1 MSAPTPVFLSKH
13 TPTGCFSGWMFPL
26 FSGASLRIDEPI
38 FELAHLLCA
47 MQIQIPPFFST
58 CAAFALQP
66 TGITMFSWFH
76 WLIILVP
83 IAGVF
88 IAALHCRKYVRS
100 VTDFLVAGR
109 CAGRYVLL
117 SGGMMG
123 GLSVVTFVGNA
134 EVHYNTG
141 YGMNYWNQILLP
153 MSILMSMFGWISYRF
168 RETRAMSCGQFLE
181 MRYSRG
187 VRRLAAILRG
197 TADAL
202 ANCIGPAVAVRFL
215 IYLLGIPHRFTLF
228 GYVLPSFPFMLAGC
242 LFIAVF
248 FILCGGRISLLV
260 TDAIQGLVAY
270 PIFVIMCVYIFTEFS
285 WTEEISAVMA
295 DRVPHESFMDPFDIS
310 ELRDFNLFAL
320 VVTVFHRIFGGAW
333 VGNGYGTVARSPH
346 EQKMAGI
353 TGNFGN
359 GFSALLPILFV
370 LALLAVMNHKNF
382 ADTAHEIR
390 QELSVRVSDELSDN
404 DALVAAVG
412 DRLAQLPVQRHEIGV
427 DPPLSRASNLD
438 TPYLEAVHETYL
450 AKMGSEAEA
459 NKLYQGYRTTYM
471 QQMLPMVIRNFFP
484 RWLTA
489 MLVMLC
495 VLLVVSTDDTRIFDS
510 TNTWIQDFILP
521 FFKKPPSQRTH
532 LMMFKCGVILMGVI
546 FWCGSYF
553 LAQMDYINMF
563 VSIACSIWI
572 AGAGIVVT
580 GGLYWRRG
588 TSAGAYAALAAGG
601 LLALAGILIQ
611 RNWQTGVYPWLV
623 ANGLDTGLRH
633 MLERIPHWLHIHPI
647 VDWEVSDELWPVK
660 FPINSTEIGFIADLV
675 AYFLYIT
682 ISLATCREPFNLE
695 RMLHRGKWAG
705 ADEKKEIH
713 TRLTWK
719 TLLNHFVSI
728 TPEYTR
734 GDKII
739 TWFVFFYTV
748 FYKFLLVFVGAYIAS
763 QTFHWGVKQWSDYFF
778 VITLA
783 VPFVLGIGTTVW
795 FTIGSII
802 DIRRLFR
809 DLENRT
815 RDALDNGMVSGH
827 VSLADQAAFSASET
841 SAAEAAPRATGGK

>member
-1 MSAPTPVFLSKH
+1 
-13 TPTGCFSGWMFPL
+13 
-26 FSGASLRIDEPI
+26 
-38 FELAHLLCA
+38 
-47 MQIQIPPFFST
+47 
-58 CAAFALQP
+58 
-66 TGITMFSWFH
+66 MFSWYH
-76 WLIILVP
+76 ILIIAVP
-83 IAGVF
+83 V
-88 IAALHCRKYVRS
+88 AAVIFAAYHCRRYVRS
-100 VTDFLVAGR
+100 VTDFLVAGC

-153 MSILMSMFGWISYRF
+153 MTIMMSMFGWISYRF
-168 RETRAMSCGQFLE
+168 RETRAMSSGQFLE

-197 TADAL
+197 SADAL

-215 IYLLGIPHRFTLF
+215 IYLLGIPHRFELF
-228 GYVLPSFPFMLAGC
+228 GRVVPTFPFFLAG
-242 LFIAVF
+242 LVAFAVF
-248 FILCGGRISLLV
+248 IILCGGRISLLV
-260 TDAIQGLVAY
+260 TDAVQGLVAY

-285 WTEEISAVMA
+285 WTHEISAVMA
-295 DRVPHESFMDPFDIS
+295 DRVPGESFMNPYDIS

-370 LALLAVMNHKNF
+370 LAMLAVMNHKNY
-382 ADTAHEIR
+382 ADKAHEIR
-390 QELSVRVSDELSDN
+390 QELSVRVSDELATDP
-404 DALVAAVG
+404 ALVSAVSEKIAAM
-412 DRLAQLPVQRHEIGV
+412 PVQRHEIGV
-427 DPPLSRASNLD
+427 DEPLSRTKNLD
-438 TPYLEAVHETYL
+438 TPYLDAVHETYL
-450 AKMGSEAEA
+450 AEMADEDAA
-459 NKLYQGYRTTYM
+459 NKLVQGYRTTYM

-484 RWLTA
+484 KWLVA
-489 MLVMLC
+489 LLVMLC
-495 VLLVVSTDDTRIFDS
+495 ILLVVSTDDTRIFDS
-510 TNTWIQDFILP
+510 SNTWVQDFILP
-521 FFKKPPSQRTH
+521 FFKKPPSPRAH
-532 LMMFKCGVILMGVI
+532 LLLFKSVVVLMGVV

-580 GGLYWRRG
+580 GGLYWKRG
-588 TSAGAYAALAAGG
+588 TTAGAYAALASGG
-601 LLALAGILIQ
+601 LVALAGLLVQ

-623 ANGLDTGLRH
+623 AQGWDAGFRHFLEICSSPLR
-633 MLERIPHWLHIHPI
+633 PW
-647 VDWEVSDELWPVK
+647 VDWRVSDELWPVK

-675 AYFLYIT
+675 AYFLYISL
-682 ISLATCREPFNLE
+682 SLATCREPFNMD
-695 RMLHRGKWAG
+695 RMLHRGKYAG
-705 ADEKKEIH
+705 ADGEKRIH

-719 TLLNHFVSI
+719 SLLNHFVSI

-739 TWFVFFYTV
+739 AWFVFVYVV
-748 FYKFLLVFVGAYIAS
+748 FYKFLGAFVGAYLAS
-763 QTFHWGVKQWSDYFF
+763 TAFQWGVRQWSNYFF

-783 VPFVLGIGTTVW
+783 VPFVLGLGTTVW
-795 FTIGSII
+795 FTIGSIL

-809 DLENRT
+809 DLETRT
-815 RDALDNGMVSGH
+815 RNALDNGMVDGH
-827 VSLADQAAFSASET
+827 VSLADKADFSARD
-841 SAAEAAPRATGGK
+841 AASQAR

>member
-1 MSAPTPVFLSKH
+1 
-13 TPTGCFSGWMFPL
+13 
-26 FSGASLRIDEPI
+26 
-38 FELAHLLCA
+38 
-47 MQIQIPPFFST
+47 
-58 CAAFALQP
+58 
-66 TGITMFSWFH
+66 
-76 WLIILVP
+76 
-83 IAGVF
+83 
-88 IAALHCRKYVRS
+88 
-100 VTDFLVAGR
+100 
-109 CAGRYVLL
+109 
-117 SGGMMG
+117 MG

-134 EVHYNTG
+134 EVHYHTG
-141 YGMNYWNQILLP
+141 YAMNYWNQILLP
-153 MSILMSMFGWISYRF
+153 MTILMGLFGWISYRF

-197 TADAL
+197 SADAL

-215 IYLLGIPHRFTLF
+215 IYLLGIPHRFELF
-228 GYVLPSFPFMLAGC
+228 GHLVPTFPFMLAAC
-242 LFIAVF
+242 LSLALLM
-248 FILCGGRISLLV
+248 ILCGGRISLLV

-270 PIFVIMCVYIFTEFS
+270 PIFVIMCVYIFTQFS
-285 WTEEISAVMA
+285 WTNEISAVMA
-295 DRVPHESFMDPFDIS
+295 DRVPGESFMNPFDIDN
-310 ELRDFNLFAL
+310 LRDFNLFAL

-382 ADTAHEIR
+382 ADTAHNIR
-390 QELSVRVSDELSDN
+390 QELSIRVSDELSADKE
-404 DALVAAVG
+404 LVAAVG
-412 DRLAQLPVQRHEIGV
+412 EKLASLPVQRHEIGV

-450 AKMGSEAEA
+450 EKIDDANTA
-459 NKLYQGYRTTYM
+459 NKLFQGYRTTYM
-471 QQMLPMVIRNFFP
+471 QQMLPMVIRNYFP

-495 VLLVVSTDDTRIFDS
+495 ILLVVSTDDTRIFDAS
-510 TNTWIQDFILP
+510 NTWVQDFILP
-521 FFKKPPSQRTH
+521 FFKKPPSPRAH
-532 LMMFKCGVILMGVI
+532 LLLFKGVVVLMGVL

-572 AGAGIVVT
+572 AGAGVVVT

-601 LLALAGILIQ
+601 LLALIGLLIQ

-623 ANGLDTGLRH
+623 ANGLDAGVRH
-633 MLERIPHWLHIHPI
+633 FLEVVSSPFNPW
-647 VDWEVSDELWPVK
+647 VDWRVSDELWPVK

-675 AYFLYIT
+675 AYFLYFT
-682 ISLATCREPFNLE
+682 VSLATCRKPYNLE
-695 RMLHRGKWAG
+695 RLLHRGIYAG
-705 ADEKKEIH
+705 ADEKKDIH

-728 TPEYTR
+728 TPEYSR
-734 GDKII
+734 SDKAI
-739 TWFVFFYTV
+739 TWFVFIYTI
-748 FYKFLLVFVGAYIAS
+748 FYKFLFVFIGAYVAS
-763 QTFHWGVKQWSDYFF
+763 RTFNWGVKQWSNYFF

-783 VPFVLGIGTTVW
+783 VPFVLGIFTTIW
-795 FTIGSII
+795 FTIGSIM

-809 DLENRT
+809 DLDSRK
-815 RDALDNGMVSGH
+815 RDDLDNGMVEGE
-827 VSLADQAAFSASET
+827 VSLADKAAFASKGA
-841 SAAEAAPRATGGK
+841 SM

>member
-1 MSAPTPVFLSKH
+1 
-13 TPTGCFSGWMFPL
+13 
-26 FSGASLRIDEPI
+26 
-38 FELAHLLCA
+38 
-47 MQIQIPPFFST
+47 
-58 CAAFALQP
+58 
-66 TGITMFSWFH
+66 MFSWYH
-76 WLIILVP
+76 LLIIILPVL
-83 IAGVF
+83 GVCV
-88 IAALHCRKYVRS
+88 AAWRCRRYVRS

-134 EVHYNTG
+134 EVHYHTG
-141 YGMNYWNQILLP
+141 YAMNYWNQILLP
-153 MSILMSMFGWISYRF
+153 MTIVMGLFGWISYRF

-215 IYLLGIPHRFTLF
+215 IYLLGIPHRFDLF
-228 GYVLPSFPFMLAGC
+228 GHTVPTFPFMLAGC
-242 LFIAVF
+242 LCIAVF

-260 TDAIQGLVAY
+260 TDAVQGLVAY

-285 WTEEISAVMA
+285 WTHEISAVMA
-295 DRVPHESFMDPFDIS
+295 DRVPGESFMNPYDIS

-382 ADTAHEIR
+382 ANEAHQIR
-390 QELSVRVSDELSDN
+390 QELSVRVSDELSPDHN
-404 DALVAAVG
+404 LVYAVG
-412 DRLAQLPVQRHEIGV
+412 KRLAELPVQRHEIGV
-427 DPPLSRASNLD
+427 DPPLSRAANLD
-438 TPYLEAVHETYL
+438 TPYLNAVHETYL
-450 AKMGSEAEA
+450 ENMDSAEEA
-459 NKLYQGYRTTYM
+459 NKLFQGYRTTYM

-495 VLLVVSTDDTRIFDS
+495 ILLVVSTDDTRIFDS
-510 TNTWIQDFILP
+510 SNTWVQDFILP
-521 FFKKPPSQRTH
+521 FFKKPPSQKTH
-532 LMMFKCGVILMGVI
+532 LLMFKSVVVLMGVI

-572 AGAGIVVT
+572 AGAGVVVT

-588 TSAGAYAALAAGG
+588 TAAGAYAALAAGG
-601 LLALAGILIQ
+601 LLALIGLLVQ

-623 ANGLDTGLRH
+623 TQGWDVGFRH
-633 MLERIPHWLHIHPI
+633 FLEVVSSPFNPWI
-647 VDWEVSDELWPVK
+647 DWRVSDELWPVK
-660 FPINSTEIGFIADLV
+660 FPINSTEIGFIADIA
-675 AYFLYIT
+675 AYILYFGV
-682 ISLATCREPFNLE
+682 SLATCREPFNLE
-695 RMLHRGKWAG
+695 RLLHRGQWAG
-705 ADEKKEIH
+705 ADEKKDIH
-713 TRLTWK
+713 TKWTWK

-728 TPEYTR
+728 TPEYSR

-739 TWFVFFYTV
+739 TWFVFFYTI
-748 FYKFLLVFVGAYIAS
+748 FYKFLFAFIGAYVAS
-763 QTFHWGVKQWSDYFF
+763 KAFHWGVREWSQYFF

-795 FTIGSII
+795 FTIGSIL

-809 DLENRT
+809 DLEARK
-815 RDALDNGMVSGH
+815 RDALDNGMVDGH
-827 VSLADQAAFSASET
+827 VSLADKAAF
-841 SAAEAAPRATGGK
+841 AEKGNR

>member
-1 MSAPTPVFLSKH
+1 
-13 TPTGCFSGWMFPL
+13 MF
-26 FSGASLRIDEPI
+26 D
-38 FELAHLLCA
+38 
-47 MQIQIPPFFST
+47 
-58 CAAFALQP
+58 
-66 TGITMFSWFH
+66 WYH
-76 WLIILVP
+76 WLIVLVP
-83 IAGVF
+83 VIGVC
-88 IAALHCRKYVRS
+88 IAAWRCRRYVRS
-100 VTDFLVAGR
+100 VSDFLVAGR

-153 MSILMSMFGWISYRF
+153 MSIVMSMFGWINYRF
-168 RETRAMSCGQFLE
+168 RETRAMSSGQFLE

-187 VRRLAAILRG
+187 VRRLAAVLRG

-215 IYLLGIPHRFTLF
+215 VYLLGIPHRFEAF
-228 GYVLPSFPFMLAGC
+228 GRTFQTFPFMLAGC
-242 LFIAVF
+242 ICIAVF

-260 TDAIQGLVAY
+260 TDAVQGLVAY

-285 WTEEISAVMA
+285 WTNEISAVMA
-295 DRVPHESFMDPFDIS
+295 DRVPHESFMNPYDIS

-353 TGNFGN
+353 TGNFGT

-382 ADTAHEIR
+382 ADDAHAFL
-390 QELSVRVSDELSDN
+390 QELSVRVSDELTADSGI
-404 DALVAAVG
+404 AAAVG
-412 DRLAQLPVQRHEIGV
+412 ERLAELPVQRHEIGV

-438 TPYLEAVHETYL
+438 TPYLDAVRQTYL
-450 AKMGSEAEA
+450 EKIPDPDAA

-489 MLVMLC
+489 LLVMLC
-495 VLLVVSTDDTRIFDS
+495 ILLVVSTDDTRIFDS
-510 TNTWIQDFILP
+510 TNTWIQDFVLP
-521 FFKKPPSQRTH
+521 FFKKPPSQKNH
-532 LMMFKCGVILMGVI
+532 LLLFKSGVVLMGVI

-572 AGAGIVVT
+572 AGAGVVVT

-588 TSAGAYAALAAGG
+588 TSAGAYSALAAGG
-601 LLALAGILIQ
+601 LIALAGSLVQ
-611 RNWQTGVYPWLV
+611 RNWQTGVCPWLV
-623 ANGLDTGLRH
+623 AHGLDSGVRH
-633 MLERIPHWLHIHPI
+633 FLASVPHWLHVHPWI
-647 VDWEVSDELWPVK
+647 DWEVSDELWPVK

-675 AYFLYIT
+675 AYFLYFT
-682 ISLATCREPFNLE
+682 VSLATCREPFNLE
-695 RMLHRGKWAG
+695 RMLHRGKWSG
-705 ADEKKEIH
+705 ADEKKNIH
-713 TRLTWK
+713 VKLTWK
-719 TLLNHFVSI
+719 TLVNHFVSI
-728 TPEYTR
+728 TPEYSR

-739 TWFVFFYTV
+739 TWFVFVYTV
-748 FYKFLLVFVGAYIAS
+748 FYKFLFAFVGAYMAS
-763 QTFHWGVKQWSDYFF
+763 KAFHWGVREWSGYFF
-778 VITLA
+778 VVTLA

-795 FTIGSII
+795 FTIGSIL
-802 DIRRLFR
+802 DIRRLFI
-809 DLENRT
+809 DLEKRK
-815 RDALDNGMVSGH
+815 RDALDNGMVEGH
-827 VSLADQAAFSASET
+827 VSLADKAAFA
-841 SAAEAAPRATGGK
+841 GKEGT

>member
-1 MSAPTPVFLSKH
+1 
-13 TPTGCFSGWMFPL
+13 
-26 FSGASLRIDEPI
+26 
-38 FELAHLLCA
+38 
-47 MQIQIPPFFST
+47 
-58 CAAFALQP
+58 
-66 TGITMFSWFH
+66 MFSWYH
-76 WLIILVP
+76 WAMIVGP
-83 IAGVF
+83 IAFVF
-88 IAALHCRKYVRS
+88 WAAWRCRRYVRS
-100 VTDFLVAGR
+100 VSDFLVAGR

-215 IYLLGIPHRFTLF
+215 IYLLGIPHRFELF
-228 GYVLPSFPFMLAGC
+228 GRAVPTFPFMLAGLLC
-242 LFIAVF
+242 IAVF

-260 TDAIQGLVAY
+260 TDAVQGLVAY

-295 DRVPHESFMDPFDIS
+295 DRVPGESFMNPYDIQD
-310 ELRDFNLFAL
+310 LRDFNLFAL

-370 LALLAVMNHKNF
+370 LALLTVMNHKNF
-382 ADTAHEIR
+382 ADDAHQIR
-390 QELSVRVSDELSDN
+390 QELSVRVSDELSSDG
-404 DALVAAVG
+404 DLVSAVG
-412 DRLAQLPVQRHEIGV
+412 ERLASLPVQHHEIGV

-438 TPYLEAVHETYL
+438 TPYLEAVRETYL
-450 AKMGSEAEA
+450 EQIEDSSAA

-484 RWLTA
+484 KWLIA
-489 MLVMLC
+489 LLVMLC
-495 VLLVVSTDDTRIFDS
+495 ILLVVSTDDTRIFDS

-521 FFKKPPSQRTH
+521 FFKKPPSQRAH
-532 LMMFKCGVILMGVI
+532 LLMFKTGVVLMGVV

-572 AGAGIVVT
+572 AGAGVVVT

-601 LLALAGILIQ
+601 LLALAGILVQ

-623 ANGLDTGLRH
+623 SVGLDGTVRH
-633 MLERIPHWLHIHPI
+633 LLEACSSPFRPW
-647 VDWEVSDELWPVK
+647 VDWRVSDELWPVK

-675 AYFLYIT
+675 AYFLYFT
-682 ISLATCREPFNLE
+682 VSLATCKEPFNLE

-705 ADEKKEIH
+705 ADEKKDIH
-713 TRLTWK
+713 TKLTWK

-748 FYKFLLVFVGAYIAS
+748 FYKFLGAFVGVYVAS
-763 QTFHWGVKQWSDYFF
+763 RAFHWGVSEWSNYFF

-795 FTIGSII
+795 FTIGTIM

-815 RDALDNGMVSGH
+815 RDALDTGMVDGH
-827 VSLADQAAFSASET
+827 VSLSDKAAF
-841 SAAEAAPRATGGK
+841 AAKEG